1 MSQRN
6 WNCEALYKAHDQNVI
21 VIVYK
26 NPNYELT
33 IKQIYTT
40 FYSYAMMYYYGYDF
54 DAHATLMM

>member
-6 WNCEALYKAHDQNVI
+6 WNCEALYKAHDQIVI
-21 VIVYK
+21 VSVYK

-40 FYSYAMMYYYGYDF
+40 FYVYAMTYYYGYDF
-54 DAHATLMM
+54 GAHATLMM